1 MSEEKS
7 KSKIMISLTVFNN
20 EDIARNFIDFIKA
33 NHSVDLRLIHVP
45 HHESYVV
52 MVPID
57 SFNKVAQ
64 DALLFMSSTIMS
76 LEIQM
81 KDSHKESIKSAQTEN
96 ERIIEIAGKIV
107 NEALKREDRDNDQ
120 ESDKSDEIN

>member
-1 MSEEKS
+1 ME
-7 KSKIMISLTVFNN
+7 IMASLAVFNN
-20 EDIARNFIDFIKA
+20 EDIARHFMGFIKA
-33 NHSVDLRLIHVP
+33 KHPVDLRLIHVP

-52 MVPID
+52 MVPIE
-57 SFNKVAQ
+57 SFYKVAQ

-81 KDSHKESIKSAQTEN
+81 KDSNKESIISAQTEN

-120 ESDKSDEIN
+120 KGDNSDEIN

>member
-7 KSKIMISLTVFNN
+7 KSKIMISLAVFNN
-20 EDIARNFIDFIKA
+20 EDITRHFMDFIKA
-33 NHSVDLRLIHVP
+33 MYSVDLRLIHVP

-52 MVPID
+52 MVPIE
-57 SFNKVAQ
+57 SFYKVAQ

-76 LEIQM
+76 LDIQM
-81 KDSHKESIKSAQTEN
+81 KDSNKESIKSAQTEN
-96 ERIIEIAGKIV
+96 ERIIKIAGKIV
-107 NEALKREDRDNDQ
+107 NEALKREDRDNNQ